1 MRKRLFGNGGG
12 ANIDQIIS
20 SISVKFSSEGYD
32 RVNWEFIIQDYKYRV
47 FTEDYTSTAQLYPF
61 QDSHDFQMAIEQYGQ
76 SLTGS
81 SPIMEITVYY
91 NDADQL
97 EEISSTYDSR
107 VASLKVVNNPDTY
120 IPHLQL
126 TFSVYNPGNYILY
139 TSFIIDLRVNGDNDN
154 LLHIKGNIF

>member
-20 SISVKFSSEGYD
+20 SISVKFSSEGYN
-32 RVNWEFIIQDYKYRV
+32 RVNWLYIIQDYEYRV
-47 FTEDYTSTAQLYPF
+47 STEDYTSTAQFYPF
-61 QDSHDFQMAIEQYGQ
+61 QDSHDFQITIEQYDQ
-76 SLTGS
+76 QLTGS

-97 EEISSTYDSR
+97 EEVGSTYDSR
-107 VASLKVVNNPDTY
+107 VSSLVVVNNSDTY

-126 TFSVYNPGNYILY
+126 TFSVYNPGNYILH
-139 TSFIIDLRVNGDNDN
+139 TPFSIDLRVNGDNDN
-154 LLHIKGNIF
+154 LLHITGDIF